1 MNQESRKS
9 SGYPTTVGPSPLPIA
24 APAAKPSFVR
34 RVFASIG
41 SPAVKAFR
49 ATKDLAD
56 LFIDTF
62 IAIFRGR
69 TSMRAVVHQCFE
81 IGNRSLPF
89 ILITLGVLGFIT
101 VYQVAMQVQQIL
113 PDFTMLGAAFIQMM
127 WREFAPTI
135 TGLMIATR
143 VGSGIAAEVGSM
155 VVTEQVDALR
165 MCNADPVEYLLA
177 PRTIASAL
185 MVMLLTVV
193 GVLAATIAGMFIAKV
208 GFDVPYQTFLNLS
221 LVGPKDVIVGMTKAF
236 CYGLAIPVIA
246 GQAGLQ
252 ATGGSAGVGWA
263 TTRAVVN
270 TSFAVIV
277 IDFVLSGLAYLIFD
291 AAPR

>member
-1 MNQESRKS
+1 MNQASRQS
-9 SGYPTTVGPSPLPIA
+9 RQPSTTGPEPAGAPSRALA
-24 APAAKPSFVR
+24 AIGRPFVAAT
-34 RVFASIG
+34 
-41 SPAVKAFR
+41 R
-49 ATKDLAD
+49 ATLALLS
-56 LFIDTF
+56 LFLETF
-62 IAIFRGR
+62 AAIAKGR
-69 TSMRAVVHQCFE
+69 ATRKAVLAQCFE
-81 IGNRSLPF
+81 IGNRSVPF
-89 ILITLGVLGFIT
+89 VVITLGVLGFIT
-101 VYQVAMQVQQIL
+101 VYQVAMQIQQIL
-113 PDFTMLGAAFIQMM
+113 PDFSMLGAAFIQMM

-135 TGLMIATR
+135 TGLMVATR

-177 PRTIASAL
+177 PRTLASGL

-193 GVLAATIAGMFIAKV
+193 GVVAATVAGMLIANFA
-208 GFDVPYQTFLNLS
+208 FDIPYQTFLNLT
-221 LVGPKDVIVGMTKAF
+221 LVGPKDVVIGMTKAL

-277 IDFVLSGLAYLIFD
+277 IDFILSGFFFAVFD
-291 AAPR
+291 MGSR

>member
-1 MNQESRKS
+1 MNQESRS
-9 SGYPTTVGPSPLPIA
+9 SSDPERDGA
-24 APAAKPSFVR
+24 APTGPGPLTRAFAAIGRPFVAATNATLALLSLFFET
-34 RVFASIG
+34 FA
-41 SPAVKAFR
+41 A
-49 ATKDLAD
+49 
-56 LFIDTF
+56 
-62 IAIFRGR
+62 IAKGR
-69 TSMRAVVHQCFE
+69 TTRRAVLTQCFE
-81 IGNRSLPF
+81 IGNRSVPF
-89 ILITLGVLGFIT
+89 VVITLGVLGFIT
-101 VYQVAMQVQQIL
+101 VYQVAMQIQQIL
-113 PDFTMLGAAFIQMM
+113 PDFSMLGAAFIQMM

-135 TGLMIATR
+135 TGLMVATR

-177 PRTIASAL
+177 PRTLASAL

-193 GVLAATIAGMFIAKV
+193 GVVAATVAGMLIAKAA
-208 GFDVPYQTFLNLS
+208 FDIPYQTFLNLT
-221 LVGPKDVIVGMTKAF
+221 LVGPKDVVIGMTKALF
-236 CYGLAIPVIA
+236 YGLAIPVIA

-277 IDFVLSGLAYLIFD
+277 IDFFLSGFFFAVFD
-291 AAPR
+291 MGSR